1 MVGIFALFLCFYLAM
16 ARDSWLAFIP
26 PLLCILTTHLK
37 SVLPIKTSSFCYCSL
52 ARSCI
57 LAHDCRFRVVCR
69 CFPRESV
76 DGLAQL
82 INTAGKWFKLS
93 RSCLWSVSIISG
105 ANYRTFHT
113 GIFGKWA
120 KLACRIVSAVR
131 SLQSFIIY

>member
-57 LAHDCRFRVVCR
+57 LA
-69 CFPRESV
+69 
-76 DGLAQL
+76 
-82 INTAGKWFKLS
+82 TAGSEL
-93 RSCLWSVSIISG
+93 
-105 ANYRTFHT
+105 
-113 GIFGKWA
+113 
-120 KLACRIVSAVR
+120 SAVASQGRVWMAWR
-131 SLQSFIIY
+131 SSSTLLGNGLNYPGPAYGQSALFQVQIIEHFILEYSGNELSLLVELFLQYVLCKAS